1 MSRRAKRR
9 KRRIDKASPQQA
21 EKARSLQ
28 IPANLLEV
36 PTELLE
42 SLPKETQVAYIQAAS
57 FRGPLPPPV
66 LFGQYE
72 EILKGAADRMI
83 QLAEREQLHRQSWE
97 MAILRLQGRDIR
109 RGQWMG
115 FVLGALGIIAAVV
128 CAYLDKPYIAGL
140 SIGTVIA
147 GILTAY
153 FRQLQHSNSDD

>member
-9 KRRIDKASPQQA
+9 NRRNDKASPRQA
-21 EKARSLQ
+21 EKTRSLQ
-28 IPANLLEV
+28 VPANLLEV

-97 MAILRLQGRDIR
+97 MAILRLQGGDIR
-109 RGQWMG
+109 RGNGWDLSWVPWELSLRW
-115 FVLGALGIIAAVV
+115 FVPIWINH
-128 CAYLDKPYIAGL
+128 
-140 SIGTVIA
+140 
-147 GILTAY
+147 ILRAS
-153 FRQLQHSNSDD
+153 R